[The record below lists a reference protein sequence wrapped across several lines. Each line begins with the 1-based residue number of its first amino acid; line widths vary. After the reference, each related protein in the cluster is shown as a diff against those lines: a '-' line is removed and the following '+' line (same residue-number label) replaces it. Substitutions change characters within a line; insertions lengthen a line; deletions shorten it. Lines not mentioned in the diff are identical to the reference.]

1 MKKSLNTKT
10 IRLTPSVIKLTND
23 GKTIPQMVKELN
35 ICYSTI
41 KKIIDDNNLSYTKTI
56 KPQAKPKRNQEVLNL
71 INQNYTFEEI
81 AKKFK
86 ITKQRVNQIAKANNV
101 SKWNNIREEIKT
113 LNKLILKDI
122 DDNIPYDII
131 IKKYNITNHKIN
143 QAFKVN
149 NNITLKN
156 FLLNKRNK
164 QITTMFINNNTAK
177 NIIQTISPILSSPKH
192 IKSLDSI
199 YRINTKHNVKRFP
212 QIKNRRNKEMYE
224 SKKIKQYIKTKHNL
238 NKWPFKKIAEQL
250 NKLGYKTI
258 TNKEYKAPNV
268 ARIYNKIINK

>member
-41 KKIIDDNNLSYTKTI
+41 KKIIDDNHLSYTKTI
-56 KPQAKPKRNQEVLNL
+56 KPHAKPKRNQEILNL
-71 INQNYTFEEI
+71 INQNYTFESI

-86 ITKQRVNQIAKANNV
+86 ITKQRVNQIAKSNNI
-101 SKWNNIREEIKT
+101 SKWNNIREENKT
-113 LNKLILKDI
+113 LNELILKDI
-122 DDNIPYDII
+122 DNDIQYKTI
-131 IKKYNITNHKIN
+131 LKKYNITNSKIN
-143 QAFKVN
+143 RTFKVN
-149 NNITLKN
+149 NNVTLKN

-164 QITTMFINNNTAK
+164 QITTMFVNNNTAK
-177 NIIQTISPILSSPKH
+177 NITQTISPILSSPNH
-192 IKSLDSI
+192 ITSIGSI

-212 QIKNRRNKEMYE
+212 QIKNRRNKKMYE
-224 SKKIKQYIKTKHNL
+224 SKKIKQYIKRKHNI
-238 NKWPFKKIAEQL
+238 NKWSFRKIAEQL
-250 NKLGYKTI
+250 NKLGHKTI
-258 TNKEYKAPNV
+258 TNKEYKTPNV